1 MAFERSKVPAPASG
15 VKGGAGRLQTG
26 ACCAEIGRLWD
37 LLEDA
42 FGPRASRR
50 CAWTLWS
57 PRWGSKKARCWFRF
71 YPVMTLWSTPA
82 LWI

>member
-42 FGPRASRR
+42 FGPRASRAMR
-50 CAWTLWS
+50 VDPLITAM
-57 PRWGSKKARCWFRF
+57 R
-71 YPVMTLWSTPA
+71 V
-82 LWI
+82 

>member
-26 ACCAEIGRLWD
+26 ACCAEIGWLWD

-42 FGPRASRR
+42 FGPRASARR
-50 CAWTLWS
+50 AGTL
-57 PRWGSKKARCWFRF
+57 
-71 YPVMTLWSTPA
+71 
-82 LWI
+82 